1 MLFYKFN
8 SLKCSLFF
16 NSTFIIYLKLVESRD
31 IYFQDVSED
40 VFLAWCIWLSLDKKG
55 TFYKSNDIEPIGRN
69 KEPRDSI
76 YTQAEKKA
84 IKPNADTIAMYAT
97 SNKKSEAVVDLLMTD
112 FSRILQPVDISGD
125 SFYDA
130 ILYQISHDQHKYK
143 AYQFY
148 KQIAYY
154 MVRWPELFADVV
166 KPHLSD
172 TDDSYESFVKNIFYG
187 YSYPVPEVISA
198 VITKMWNVSI
208 SLCSAE
214 GGVKK
219 LHHNSNKPDVVI
231 VHNDCIL
238 LNSQF
243 TATKKANVKWA
254 PLRCP
259 VWSSDVKKMNNVKNA
274 AMYAEKKYRT
284 RTAKDI
290 MGQYNTITKELNSM
304 KQKVVLYNN
313 QIESMQE
320 KVYKWAKNISLME
333 ANQAVL

>member
-1 MLFYKFN
+1 M
-8 SLKCSLFF
+8 
-16 NSTFIIYLKLVESRD
+16 
-31 IYFQDVSED
+31 
-40 VFLAWCIWLSLDKKG
+40 FLAWCVWLSLDKKG

-69 KEPRDSI
+69 KEPRDSV
-76 YTQAEKKA
+76 YTQSEKKV

-97 SNKKSEAVVDLLMTD
+97 SNKNSKTVVDELMTT

-130 ILYQISHDQHKYK
+130 VLYQIARDQCRFK
-143 AYQFY
+143 AYEFY
-148 KQIAYY
+148 RQIAYY
-154 MVRWPELFADVV
+154 MVRWPELFGPVV

-172 TDDSYESFVKNIFYG
+172 TNDSYESFVKNIFYG
-187 YSYPVPEVISA
+187 YSYPVPEVICA
-198 VITKMWNVSI
+198 VISKMWNVSI
-208 SLCSAE
+208 TLCSLK

-219 LHHNSNKPDVVI
+219 LHHNSNNPDVVI
-231 VHNDCIL
+231 VHNDCTN

-254 PLRCP
+254 PFRCP
-259 VWSSDVKKMNNVKNA
+259 VWTSDVKKMNNVKNA
-274 AMYAEKKYRT
+274 SMYAEKKYRT

-290 MGQYNTITKELNSM
+290 MTQYSSITEELNSM

-320 KVYKWAKNISLME
+320 KVQKWAKNISLME
-333 ANQAVL
+333 GKQAVL